1 MKRDITQ
8 FVSLKVKRF
17 TKAGIIGLILLIALS
32 SIALWAQKS
41 PKDKFIYPPLNP
53 IQVPPI
59 EQVKL
64 SNGLRVFL
72 VEDHEFPTIEMRA
85 LVRTGSVFEPENKL
99 GLAAITGEVLRT
111 GGTKN
116 LSGDEI
122 DQILEQIAASIETS
136 IGQTSG
142 YIYVSLMKDDLE
154 KVLSLLADI
163 LMNPAFREDKIQ
175 LAKIKQKSYIARR
188 NDDVGQITQREFA
201 KLIYGAKS
209 PYARHP
215 EYATIDSITREDIL
229 NFYQKYFS
237 PDNMLLAVVGDF
249 QVPRMKAKLEKTLGQ
264 WPAKKVKVPSFPPVK
279 YNYVYRVNLIEKP
292 DVNQS
297 NIMLGHIGGLMNN
310 PDYPALIIMNSILS
324 LERMFKKIR
333 TDEGLAYSVW
343 GRYGAGY
350 AVPGIFS
357 CGAQT
362 KSESTVYAI
371 KLMLQELKRI
381 TQEEVTDEEL
391 RRAKDQYLNGFVFN
405 FDSKTKIL
413 SRILTY
419 AYFGYPLDFMER
431 LKKQVERVTKKDVL
445 RVARKYLRPEQVQI
459 LVVGNPQNFD
469 QSLEVL
475 GPVTKIDITIP
486 PPPKKAGQGK

>member
-1 MKRDITQ
+1 MKRQ
-8 FVSLKVKRF
+8 SYHSSNQKKRGP
-17 TKAGIIGLILLIALS
+17 KKLWIALLLLLIVVNSLS
-32 SIALWAQKS
+32 LWAQKS

-53 IQVPPI
+53 IQVP
-59 EQVKL
+59 QVEEIQL

-72 VEDHEFPTIEMRA
+72 VEDHDFPTIEMRA
-85 LVRTGSVFEPENKL
+85 LIRTGSVFEPEDKL
-99 GLAAITGEVLRT
+99 GLAAVTGEVLRT

-122 DQILEQIAASIETS
+122 DQVLEKLAASIETS

-154 KVLSLLADI
+154 KVLPILADI
-163 LMNPAFREDKIQ
+163 LMNPAFSEEKIQ

-188 NDDVGQITQREFA
+188 NDDVGQITRREFA
-201 KLIYGAKS
+201 KLIYGSKS

-215 EYATIDSITREDIL
+215 EYATIESITREDIV

-237 PDNMLLAVVGDF
+237 PNNMILAVVGDF
-249 QVPRMKAKLEKTLGQ
+249 SLSHMKAQLEKTLGQ
-264 WPAKKVKVPSFPPVK
+264 WSAKKVKVGSFPAVK
-279 YNYVYRVNLIEKP
+279 YNYVFRVNLIEKP

-343 GRYGAGY
+343 GRYGARY
-350 AVPGIFS
+350 VVPGIFS

-371 KLMLQELKRI
+371 KLMLRELKRI
-381 TQEEVTDEEL
+381 TEEEVTDEEL
-391 RRAKDQYLNGFVFN
+391 QRAKDQYLNGFVFN

-445 RVARKYLRPEQVQI
+445 RVARKYLKPDKVQI
-459 LVVGNPQNFD
+459 LVVGNPKDFD
-469 QSLEVL
+469 QPLDVL
-475 GPVTKIDITIP
+475 GEVSKIDITIP
-486 PPPKKAGQGK
+486 PPPKKQE

>member
-209 PYARHP
+209 PYAR
-215 EYATIDSITREDIL
+215 
-229 NFYQKYFS
+229 
-237 PDNMLLAVVGDF
+237 
-249 QVPRMKAKLEKTLGQ
+249 
-264 WPAKKVKVPSFPPVK
+264 
-279 YNYVYRVNLIEKP
+279 
-292 DVNQS
+292 
-297 NIMLGHIGGLMNN
+297 
-310 PDYPALIIMNSILS
+310 
-324 LERMFKKIR
+324 
-333 TDEGLAYSVW
+333 
-343 GRYGAGY
+343 
-350 AVPGIFS
+350 
-357 CGAQT
+357 
-362 KSESTVYAI
+362 
-371 KLMLQELKRI
+371 
-381 TQEEVTDEEL
+381 
-391 RRAKDQYLNGFVFN
+391 
-405 FDSKTKIL
+405 
-413 SRILTY
+413 
-419 AYFGYPLDFMER
+419 
-431 LKKQVERVTKKDVL
+431 
-445 RVARKYLRPEQVQI
+445 
-459 LVVGNPQNFD
+459 
-469 QSLEVL
+469 
-475 GPVTKIDITIP
+475 
-486 PPPKKAGQGK
+486 